1 MNKQQIKG
9 AVNEATG
16 EVKEQ
21 VGKMT
26 GDRTLQAKG
35 HAREMKGKLQ
45 QGVGNLKEDLKTDSE
60 LDKEERAIERDEELR
75 KDR

>member
-45 QGVGNLKEDLKTDSE
+45 KGLGDAKEDLKSTDSE
-60 LDKEERAIERDEELR
+60 LDREIERDEELR